1 MSANGDGWM
10 LNALIFKRE
19 KGALDFFLLG
29 DVFFSFYKTNWLLKK
44 MSVFDEKEYIESV
57 QVLKYDM

>member
-1 MSANGDGWM
+1 M

-29 DVFFSFYKTNWLLKK
+29 DVFFFLFTKLIDY
-44 MSVFDEKEYIESV
+44 
-57 QVLKYDM
+57 